1 MRLYALV
8 NVNKRIVL
16 RKKNISRSENI
27 FSLFNPP
34 PPPPHTHTHPHSH
47 LLPQKSNG
55 RSLSS
60 SQKDNLWAL
69 LRLLHPS
76 PSLPLKKKKKKKKKK
91 CVCLGYWIK
100 PTLLVKPDN
109 FFMIC
114 QKIKTKKNKIKN
126 NNKKKTKKN
135 RSYWNTILM
144 LPYLL

>member
-1 MRLYALV
+1 MRLYVLV
-8 NVNKRIVL
+8 NVDKRIVL

-27 FSLFNPP
+27 FSLFIPTPP
-34 PPPPHTHTHPHSH
+34 PPTHTHPHSH

-60 SQKDNLWAL
+60 SQKKDHLWAL

-76 PSLPLKKKKKKKKKK
+76 PSLPLKKKKKKK

-114 QKIKTKKNKIKN
+114 QKIKTKKE
-126 NNKKKTKKN
+126 NKKKKKKKKKK
-135 RSYWNTILM
+135 RTQTGVTGIQY
-144 LPYLL
+144 